1 MNEQLMQQIKQ
12 LVDAAKAGDQKA
24 TQQVQQ
30 IMQAAQQGDQQ
41 AMQLAQI
48 IQQMIQSAKQ
58 GAKLAYMRSLNR
70 ICNPGEQLV
79 YMKAGGKTTCGCQK
93 KPEVAKA
100 GTQIKK
106 KGGCSKA
113 MNGIKAEMMKDGGKG
128 EVKVPFRAEDKPK
141 KKINTTQDWGKY
153 KTPEFKTKREMHKE
167 SMQAHKELMKA
178 AKYKSP
184 TDTPQQKRNKRLVGT
199 SSEYSD

>member
-1 MNEQLMQQIKQ
+1 MNEQVMQQIKQ

-41 AMQLAQI
+41 AMQLAQV

-79 YMKAGGKTTCGCQK
+79 YMKAGGKTTCSCQK

-113 MNGIKAEMMKDGGKG
+113 MNGIKAEMMKDVGQKKPAVKEVNGPDGKTVIVNG
-128 EVKVPFRAEDKPK
+128 HVSRFTSNKPGKDGINDTIYHDWRRGTDSSNKDKDKSNYNKDKALYNKLVSDK
-141 KKINTTQDWGKY
+141 K
-153 KTPEFKTKREMHKE
+153 
-167 SMQAHKELMKA
+167 L
-178 AKYKSP
+178 KS
-184 TDTPQQKRNKRLVGT
+184 K
-199 SSEYSD
+199 